1 MRPARRASRLLGL
14 LATVAVTAA
23 TTGLLASNSVP
34 ATRLGRVS
42 IAITAND
49 LKPAECASVNV
60 TNIVTGS
67 GVLTGTSGN
76 DLVLGSSGIDLIDA
90 GAGDD
95 CAVGGSGLDTIAGG
109 LGTDVCIGNNG
120 AVFATCET
128 EVRR

>member
-1 MRPARRASRLLGL
+1 MRPARRALRPLAL
-14 LATVAVTAA
+14 LAIVAAATA

-34 ATRLGRVS
+34 ASRLGRVS
-42 IAITAND
+42 MAITAND

-67 GVLTGTSGN
+67 GAVTGTNGN
-76 DLVLGSSGIDLIDA
+76 DLVLGSSGIDIIDA
-90 GAGDD
+90 SGGDD

-109 LGTDVCIGNNG
+109 LGTDVCIGSSS
-120 AVFATCET
+120 ATFATCET